1 MREEGILL
9 GGEQSGHIILPGE
22 SMGDGVLTALVIS
35 KIYSETLR
43 RRQHEDQ
50 LILDYE
56 AMQEAKKQ
64 EQGKE
69 STAQKIPQEVS
80 LSSICSSLQKL
91 PQVIKNQTVSPS
103 LKQAFRNHMP
113 LAEEFINQKTAEL
126 NSLGWSLN
134 VRASGTE
141 ELVRI
146 TIWGDD
152 PDKINQKALAIA
164 TDLQALESSL

>member
-1 MREEGILL
+1 MKINLSQIMKLCKTPKNR
-9 GGEQSGHIILPGE
+9 SRVKNRLP
-22 SMGDGVLTALVIS
+22 
-35 KIYSETLR
+35 
-43 RRQHEDQ
+43 
-50 LILDYE
+50 
-56 AMQEAKKQ
+56 KK
-64 EQGKE
+64 
-69 STAQKIPQEVS
+69 APQEVS

-91 PQVIKNQTVSPS
+91 PQAIKNQTVSPS

-134 VRASGTE
+134 IRASGTE

-164 TDLQALESSL
+164 ADLQALESSLQLTQFYYLIVKEKYDQDYCSYRI